1 MAGAA
6 VRVRIHRGAH
16 EIGGSCVEVEAG
28 GARLVLDV
36 GRPLNAERGAHVPL
50 PEVTGFVEADPSLVG
65 VVISHAHQDHWGL
78 VGQIPPGVPLYLGEA
93 TQRILEEA
101 AFWTSGLVVSPSG
114 YLAHRQPFELG
125 PFRVTPYLNDH
136 SAFDAYSLLIESG
149 GKRLFYTG
157 DIRGHGRKAGIFE
170 ELLRKPPT
178 DVDVLLM
185 EGTNIRPSPGADED
199 KAQQTEADIEAA
211 CLERFRAT
219 KGMALVVT
227 SAQNIDRLVTLY
239 RATLQADRDFVMD
252 LYGAGIALA
261 TGNPNIPM
269 PRPDWPRVRVYVPRW
284 QRVKVKEAGSFER
297 VERIKPYRVFEEE
310 LAVNP
315 AHWVATFSL
324 SSAAQLAP
332 CLTDASATWSLWA
345 GYLDEPSGTKL
356 KSFLTERDI
365 SLEVHHTSGHASVTD
380 LQRLA
385 MALAPKRVVPI
396 HSFGGHRFSQ
406 YFAGVEQRDDGT
418 WWDV

>member
-1 MAGAA
+1 M
-6 VRVRIHRGAH
+6 RVRIHRGAH
-16 EIGGSCVEVEAG
+16 EIGGSCVEVEAA

-50 PEVTGFVEADPSLVG
+50 PEVAGFVEADPSLVG

-78 VGQIPPGVPLYLGEA
+78 VGQIPPGLPLYLGEA
-93 TQRILEEA
+93 TQRILAVA
-101 AFWTSGLVVSPSG
+101 AFWTEGLVVSSTG
-114 YLAHRQPFELG
+114 FLAHRQPFYLG

-149 GKRLFYTG
+149 GRRLFYTG

-185 EGTNIRPSPGADED
+185 EGTNIRPSAGVGES
-199 KAQQTEADIEAA
+199 QTQKSEADVEAA
-211 CLERFRAT
+211 CVERFRAT

-252 LYGAGIALA
+252 LYVASIAMA
-261 TGNPNIPM
+261 TGRPTIPR
-269 PRPDWPRVRVYVPRW
+269 PGPDWPRVRVFVPQW
-284 QRVKVKEAGSFER
+284 QRVKVKEAGAFER
-297 VERIKPYRVFEEE
+297 VEQIKPYRVFEED
-310 LAVNP
+310 LAVNCSR
-315 AHWVATFSL
+315 WVTTFSM
-324 SSAAQLAP
+324 SSATQLSD
-332 CLTDASATWSLWA
+332 CLAGASAAWSLWA
-345 GYLDEPSGTKL
+345 GYLEEPSAAKL
-356 KSFLTERDI
+356 KSFLADRDI
-365 SLEVHHTSGHASVTD
+365 SLEVHHTSGHASITD

-385 MALAPKRVVPI
+385 TALAPKWVVPI
-396 HSFGGHRFSQ
+396 HSFGGHRFSE
-406 YFAGVEQRDDGT
+406 YFAGVDQREDGA

>member
-1 MAGAA
+1 M
-6 VRVRIHRGAH
+6 
-16 EIGGSCVEVEAG
+16 EVEAA

-50 PEVTGFVEADPSLVG
+50 PEVAGFVEADPSLVG

-78 VGQIPPGVPLYLGEA
+78 VGQIPQGVPLYLGEA

-101 AFWTSGLVVSPSG
+101 AFWTEGLVVSPAG
-114 YLAHRQPFELG
+114 FLVHRQPFDLG

-149 GKRLFYTG
+149 GRRLFYTG

-185 EGTNIRPSPGADED
+185 EGTNIRPSAGVGES
-199 KAQQTEADIEAA
+199 QTQKSEADVEAA
-211 CLERFRAT
+211 CVERFRAT

-252 LYGAGIALA
+252 LYVASIAMA
-261 TGNPNIPM
+261 TGRPTIPM
-269 PRPDWPRVRVYVPRW
+269 PGPDWPRVRVFVPQW
-284 QRVKVKEAGSFER
+284 QRVKVKEAGAFER
-297 VERIKPYRVFEEE
+297 VEQIKPYRVFEED
-310 LAVNP
+310 LAVNCSR
-315 AHWVATFSL
+315 WVTTFSM
-324 SSAAQLAP
+324 SSATQLSD
-332 CLTDASATWSLWA
+332 CLAGASATWSLWA
-345 GYLDEPSGTKL
+345 GYLEEQSAAKL
-356 KSFLTERDI
+356 KSFLADRDI
-365 SLEVHHTSGHASVTD
+365 SLEVHHTSGHASIAD

-385 MALAPKRVVPI
+385 TALAPKRVVPI
-396 HSFGGHRFSQ
+396 HSFGGHRFSE
-406 YFAGVEQRDDGT
+406 YFAGVDQREDGA